1 MDKSWNKAVPESL
14 RPKLSFD
21 VIKQTLHVQ
30 WKGTYYSDWKK
41 KPKLLK
47 AYSIK
52 HNWRDTVGN
61 ILWNFPRDT
70 DPFKFIFNLMHFVQ
84 NTVKMKSMNAI
95 LASSRFLPH
104 PFLQN
109 SWLSLLSSYLQN
121 AVPII
126 LWRLTKLSKK
136 KFTKGAPRLPA
147 LEANMPSLGLFFQQ
161 QGQRA
166 EFRL

>member
-1 MDKSWNKAVPESL
+1 MPQSSTQVMLWCNKTNFTCAMERYILL
-14 RPKLSFD
+14 RL
-21 VIKQTLHVQ
+21 
-30 WKGTYYSDWKK
+30 K
-41 KPKLLK
+41 KPTLLK

-136 KFTKGAPRLPA
+136 KKLLLVFLPSRQTCQA
-147 LEANMPSLGLFFQQ
+147 WDYSFNNRD
-161 QGQRA
+161 RA

>member
-1 MDKSWNKAVPESL
+1 MCNGKVH
-14 RPKLSFD
+14 
-21 VIKQTLHVQ
+21 ITLIE
-30 WKGTYYSDWKK
+30 K

-109 SWLSLLSSYLQN
+109 SQLSLLSSYLQN

-126 LWRLTKLSKK
+126 LWRLTKLSK

-161 QGQRA
+161 QGLRA

>member
-1 MDKSWNKAVPESL
+1 MLWCNKTNFTCAMERYIL
-14 RPKLSFD
+14 L
-21 VIKQTLHVQ
+21 QL
-30 WKGTYYSDWKK
+30 K
-41 KPKLLK
+41 KPTLLK

-126 LWRLTKLSKK
+126 LWRLTKLSKTK
-136 KFTKGAPRLPA
+136 KFTKDAPRLPA

-161 QGQRA
+161 QGLRA
-166 EFRL
+166 ELRL

>member
-1 MDKSWNKAVPESL
+1 MLWCNKTNFTCAMERYIL
-14 RPKLSFD
+14 L
-21 VIKQTLHVQ
+21 QL
-30 WKGTYYSDWKK
+30 K
-41 KPKLLK
+41 KPTLLK

-109 SWLSLLSSYLQN
+109 SWLSLPSSYLQN

-126 LWRLTKLSKK
+126 LWRLTKLSKTK

-161 QGQRA
+161 QGLRA
-166 EFRL
+166 ELRL

>member
-1 MDKSWNKAVPESL
+1 MCNGKVH
-14 RPKLSFD
+14 
-21 VIKQTLHVQ
+21 ITLIE
-30 WKGTYYSDWKK
+30 K

-109 SWLSLLSSYLQN
+109 SWLSLLSSDLQN

>member
-1 MDKSWNKAVPESL
+1 MLWCNKTNFTCAMERYILL
-14 RPKLSFD
+14 RL
-21 VIKQTLHVQ
+21 
-30 WKGTYYSDWKK
+30 K
-41 KPKLLK
+41 KPTLLK

-121 AVPII
+121 TVPII
-126 LWRLTKLSKK
+126 LWRLTKLSKTK

-161 QGQRA
+161 QGLRA
-166 EFRL
+166 ELRL